1 MQVEEKLLQ
10 TYLYIKR
17 VIISY
22 KFYNVLLLRCLLHII
37 NVSHFVLH
45 ICRLMN
51 LSVMSVGRTIVIK
64 PGMTVDL

>member
-1 MQVEEKLLQ
+1 MQNRCVFPSIYSVWKK
-10 TYLYIKR
+10 T
-17 VIISY
+17 
-22 KFYNVLLLRCLLHII
+22 LRNSTMNYYYVVFCILF

-45 ICRLMN
+45 ICRLMD

>member
-1 MQVEEKLLQ
+1 MQNRCVFPSIYSVWKKP
-10 TYLYIKR
+10 T
-17 VIISY
+17 

-45 ICRLMN
+45 ICRLMD
-51 LSVMSVGRTIVIK
+51 LSVMSVRRTIVIK

>member
-1 MQVEEKLLQ
+1 M
-10 TYLYIKR
+10 
-17 VIISY
+17 
-22 KFYNVLLLRCLLHII
+22 FYYYVVFCILF

-45 ICRLMN
+45 ICRLMD